1 MCLWADLS
9 RKCERGAFLCRL
21 NWSGSPTATS
31 DLWARSVKAAGGLER
46 LFISSREAHNT
57 LFTFSFSRRIIEAR
71 NKTTQSNKQLS
82 QTSEDWWSFSR
93 MLITLTKQFTWKT
106 SFSADLRTRGCRAFH
121 PRRLSRFETWLCY
134 LCLVFCETDVDAQ
147 TSRTISQT
155 TQRHSDGWRESHG
168 ESEPLETN
176 WRESRNRTSR
186 SEGVTSTASVTI
198 VIIQPVKVLHSH
210 VIKLFNR
217 FMTAATMFRRGLEN
231 CIFVFFLSRCGF
243 FLLNAT
249 ELSDCCYRLA
259 ALTDV
264 WEEFRLKDMS
274 RNRCVIILR

>member
-1 MCLWADLS
+1 M
-9 RKCERGAFLCRL
+9 
-21 NWSGSPTATS
+21 
-31 DLWARSVKAAGGLER
+31 WARSVPLQVKLIRITHSDLWPLGAQ
-46 LFISSREAHNT
+46 REGC
-57 LFTFSFSRRIIEAR
+57 RRIRAFVHQLTWSSQHVIHIFIQQADYWGEKQ
-71 NKTTQSNKQLS
+71 NNPIKKQLS

-155 TQRHSDGWRESHG
+155 TQRHSDGWRESDG

-231 CIFVFFLSRCGF
+231 CIYLFFLSRCGF